1 MSKFTVIIKR
11 EIKEYL
17 KEQQSVGNNLNNN
30 FWNWF
35 GSSKVKEGSE
45 PLACYHGS
53 PNLGINYFDISKIS
67 QNKGNLGHYGYG
79 FYFSYD
85 IKEAKTYGSTIYKC
99 YLKIENPFTGTEKQL
114 IELKN
119 NGMDTVDDLIVK
131 SIDFES
137 FKNSFKSK
145 DRYSFDFINNVE
157 KYGIEKAWSLVV
169 RDSDTDKLNIISDI
183 IEYTTLN
190 KNVRDVPDH
199 IIDDLNELG
208 VKPKLN
214 QGFSWDQSLHWITDL
229 GNRSQDFTNI
239 IIDLGYDGVIY
250 GSELVLFEPNQIKSV
265 DNDGSWDFN
274 DDNIFS

>member
-11 EIKEYL
+11 KIKEYL

-79 FYFSYD
+79 FYFSYG

-137 FKNSFKSK
+137 FKNQLS
-145 DRYSFDFINNVE
+145 YCLENN
-157 KYGIEKAWSLVV
+157 AA
-169 RDSDTDKLNIISDI
+169 
-183 IEYTTLN
+183 LN
-190 KNVRDVPDH
+190 KKTLAFMAERKGVCEKILSNP
-199 IIDDLNELG
+199 II
-208 VKPKLN
+208 
-214 QGFSWDQSLHWITDL
+214 
-229 GNRSQDFTNI
+229 
-239 IIDLGYDGVIY
+239 
-250 GSELVLFEPNQIKSV
+250 QI
-265 DNDGSWDFN
+265 
-274 DDNIFS
+274 